1 MCTSCLSVHKEHVC
15 LNTHVGSTCVQFAC
29 LCVHVCVCATTEWIQ
44 AGWTKAYPKE
54 GSKVTCT
61 PASPTEH
68 DLNVYRFS
76 NSNAPN
82 QQSLI
87 SNHFLHGG

>member
-1 MCTSCLSVHKEHVC
+1 MWALLLHYSL
-15 LNTHVGSTCVQFAC
+15 L
-29 LCVHVCVCATTEWIQ
+29 VCVCVCVCTTTEWIQ